1 MRTTLTLLSGTVL
14 AAALAGPALAQT
26 QGVTDTE
33 IVIGTHTS
41 LTGPVAPWGVG
52 STNGIRMRFEEENA
66 KGGIYGR
73 KIRYIVEDHGYQVP
87 RAVQAGNKL
96 LNSDK
101 IFVMVA
107 ALGTPMNNAV
117 FQSQLAL
124 NVPNVGPFTAARSMY
139 HPFHKLKFAT
149 LSSYYVQI
157 RAGLKY
163 FVEREGVKAPC
174 VMYED
179 NDFGQEILEGAQD
192 QAKEMK
198 IKIVAESSHK
208 PTDTDFTGA
217 ITKLRDAKCDLV
229 LMGTIVRDTI
239 IPYSTARK
247 LGWNVPFVGST
258 ATYESVVA
266 GAQGGITNGF
276 FALSGQEVIYPDEA
290 TGPAKAFF
298 DAYKAKY
305 NQDPAYPAQLGY
317 GIADAVVD
325 VLKRAGKNLTV
336 DGFIKALESTRD
348 QAGPLCSPPIT
359 YSPDRH
365 LGSEVVFLN
374 VVENG
379 RWKTVERG
387 MTYEPEVAD
396 GDERTRKLRAL
407 VQSLTRRVA
416 DLERRACFNR

>member
-1 MRTTLTLLSGTVL
+1 LTGAAV
-14 AAALAGPALAQT
+14 AAALAAGAAAQT

-33 IVIGTHTS
+33 VVIGTHTS

-66 KGGIYGR
+66 KGGIHGR

-107 ALGTPMNNAV
+107 ALGTPMNNAIME
-117 FQSQLAL
+117 SQLKL
-124 NVPNVGPFTAARSMY
+124 GVPNVGPFTAARSMY
-139 HPFHKLKFAT
+139 HPFHRLKFAT

-163 FVEREGVKAPC
+163 FVEKKGAKAPC

-179 NDFGQEILEGAQD
+179 NDFGQEILEGAHD
-192 QAKEMK
+192 QAKAMN
-198 IKIVAESSHK
+198 IKIVAETSHK

-217 ITKLRDAKCDLV
+217 ISKLREAKCDLI

-247 LGWNVPFVGST
+247 LGWDVAFVGST

-276 FALSGQEVIYPDEA
+276 FALSGQVVIYPDEA
-290 TGPAKAFF
+290 QGAAKTFF
-298 DAYKAKY
+298 DAYKAKFG
-305 NQDPAYPAQLGY
+305 QDPAYPAQLGY
-317 GIADAVVD
+317 GIADTVVD
-325 VLKRAGKNLTV
+325 ALKRAGKDLTTDSFV
-336 DGFIKALESTRD
+336 KALESMKD
-348 QAGPLCSPPIT
+348 VVGPLGGPPIS
-359 YSPDRH
+359 YGPDRR

-379 RWKTVERG
+379 RWKNVEKNL
-387 MTYEPEVAD
+387 TY
-396 GDERTRKLRAL
+396 
-407 VQSLTRRVA
+407 
-416 DLERRACFNR
+416 